1 MRGYGGGRDRSIA
14 VRRIEKL
21 DPALRNGYAVFSM
34 THLLSCRHCATV
46 HTLQPRRA
54 VTFDCHVCGL
64 GLERFT
70 GRSLDSALAMSL
82 SALLFLLPANALPF
96 LTTRLFGAAEH
107 SHLISSAKILW
118 NEGWPGV
125 AVVVTLLVMV
135 LPIMRFVLLTAVL
148 GALRLG
154 LRPHWLGPV
163 FRHSNELQ
171 TWAMADV
178 FLVAFLIAYARLA
191 ATVAVTLGAGAYCLI
206 AAGLFILLSRAT
218 LDKASVWRL
227 IQPQPLLPAQTAVIS
242 CDGCGLLTPMSEL
255 RKPCPRCGK
264 TLEARKKNSVGRA
277 AALTLAAVLVYVPA
291 NVFPIATIPINLRP
305 TAYNILGG
313 VIDLAG
319 AHLYGLAGVVLV
331 ASFVIPILKL
341 TAMAWFI
348 YAVRSHARKAPVLK
362 TRLFQFVDE
371 IGRWSMVDPFTIAA
385 FVPVVRFNTLLT
397 ARAEL
402 AAPFFT
408 AVVIL
413 TILAAKVFDP
423 RLMWDVSEVHA

>member
-1 MRGYGGGRDRSIA
+1 MSD
-14 VRRIEKL
+14 L
-21 DPALRNGYAVFSM
+21 Q
-34 THLLSCRHCATV
+34 SCSHCATV
-46 HTLQPRRA
+46 HILRPRRA
-54 VTFDCHVCGL
+54 PVLDCHVCGS
-64 GLERFT
+64 GLERLT
-70 GRSLDSALAMSL
+70 WRSLDGALAMSL
-82 SALLFLLPANALPF
+82 AALLLLFPANALPF

-107 SHLISSAKILW
+107 SRLISSATVLW
-118 NEGWPGV
+118 GEGWPAV
-125 AVVVTLLVMV
+125 AVVVTLLVII
-135 LPIMRFVLLTAVL
+135 LPIVRFSLLTAAL

-154 LRPHWLGPV
+154 LRPRWLGRS
-163 FRHSNELQ
+163 FRWSNDLQ
-171 TWAMADV
+171 VWAMADV
-178 FLVAFLIAYARLA
+178 FTLAFLIAYARLA
-191 ATVAVTLGAGAYCLI
+191 ATVTVILGAGAYCLI
-206 AAGLFILLSRAT
+206 AAGILILLTRAT
-218 LDKASVWRL
+218 LDKAAIWRM
-227 IQPQPLLPAQTAVIS
+227 IQPQPPLPADAAVIS
-242 CDGCGLLTPMSEL
+242 CDGCGFLAPLDEL
-255 RKPCPRCGK
+255 RKPCPRCEK
-264 TLEARKKNSVGRA
+264 TLEARKKNAIGRA
-277 AALTLAAVLVYVPA
+277 AALTTAAIIVYVPA

-319 AHLYGLAGVVLV
+319 AHLYGLAGVVLI

-385 FVPVVRFNTLLT
+385 FVPVVRFNSLLT
-397 ARAEL
+397 ARAEA

-413 TILAAKVFDP
+413 TIFAAKVFDP

>member
-1 MRGYGGGRDRSIA
+1 
-14 VRRIEKL
+14 
-21 DPALRNGYAVFSM
+21 
-34 THLLSCRHCATV
+34 
-46 HTLQPRRA
+46 
-54 VTFDCHVCGL
+54 L

-148 GALRLG
+148 GALRLD

-227 IQPQPLLPAQTAVIS
+227 IQPQPLLPAKTAVIS

-255 RKPCPRCGK
+255 RKPCPRCAK

>member
-1 MRGYGGGRDRSIA
+1 
-14 VRRIEKL
+14 
-21 DPALRNGYAVFSM
+21 M
-34 THLLSCRHCATV
+34 THLHSCRHCATV
-46 HTLQPRRA
+46 HTLRPRRSA
-54 VTFDCHVCGL
+54 VLDCHVCGL
-64 GLERFT
+64 SLERLT
-70 GRSLDSALAMSL
+70 GRSLDRALAMSL
-82 SALLFLLPANALPF
+82 AALLFLLPANGLPF

-118 NEGWPGV
+118 DEGWPGV
-125 AVVVTLLVMV
+125 AVVVTLFVMV
-135 LPIMRFVLLTAVL
+135 LPIMRFVILTAVL

-154 LRPHWLGPV
+154 LRPTWLGPA
-163 FRHSNELQ
+163 FRWSNELQ

-191 ATVAVTLGAGAYCLI
+191 ATVTVVLGPGAYCLI

-218 LDKASVWRL
+218 LDKAAIWRM
-227 IQPQPLLPAQTAVIS
+227 IQPQPPLPAAMAVIS
-242 CDGCGLLTPMSEL
+242 CDGCGLLTPVSEL
-255 RKPCPRCGK
+255 RKPCPRCDK
-264 TLEARKKNSVGRA
+264 TLEARKKNAVGRA
-277 AALTLAAVLVYVPA
+277 AALTLAAVLVYLPA
-291 NVFPIATIPINLRP
+291 NVFPIATIPINLHP

-313 VIDLAG
+313 VIDLTA
-319 AHLYGLAGVVLV
+319 AHLYGLAGVVFV
-331 ASFVIPILKL
+331 ASFAIPILKL

-348 YAVRSHARKAPVLK
+348 HAVRSHARKAPVLK

-385 FVPVVRFNTLLT
+385 FVPVVRFNALLT
-397 ARAEL
+397 ARAEM

>member
-1 MRGYGGGRDRSIA
+1 
-14 VRRIEKL
+14 
-21 DPALRNGYAVFSM
+21 M

-46 HTLQPRRA
+46 HTLRPRRA
-54 VTFDCHVCGL
+54 AVLDCHVCGL

-70 GRSLDSALAMSL
+70 GRSLDRALAMSAT
-82 SALLFLLPANALPF
+82 ALLLLLPANGLPF

-107 SHLISSAKILW
+107 SHLISSAKVLW
-118 NEGWPGV
+118 NEGWPAV
-125 AVVVTLLVMV
+125 AVVVALLVMV
-135 LPIMRFVLLTAVL
+135 LPIMRFSLLTAVL

-154 LRPHWLGPV
+154 LRPHWLGPA
-163 FRHSNELQ
+163 FRWSNELQ

-191 ATVAVTLGAGAYCLI
+191 ATVTVILGPGAYCLI
-206 AAGLFILLSRAT
+206 AAGVLILLSRAT

-227 IQPQPLLPAQTAVIS
+227 IQPQPPLPAQAGVIS

-255 RKPCPRCGK
+255 RKPCPRCDK

-277 AALTLAAVLVYVPA
+277 AALTTAAVLVYVPA
-291 NVFPIATIPINLRP
+291 NVFAIATIPINLHP

-348 YAVRSHARKAPVLK
+348 HAVRSHARKAPVVK

-385 FVPVVRFNTLLT
+385 FVPVVRFNALLT
-397 ARAEL
+397 ARAEM

>member
-1 MRGYGGGRDRSIA
+1 
-14 VRRIEKL
+14 
-21 DPALRNGYAVFSM
+21 M

-46 HTLQPRRA
+46 HSLQARRVA
-54 VTFDCHVCGL
+54 AFDCHVCGL
-64 GLERFT
+64 GLERLT
-70 GRSLDSALAMSL
+70 GRSLDRALATSIA
-82 SALLFLLPANALPF
+82 ALVLLLPANGLPF

-107 SHLISSAKILW
+107 SHLISSAEVLW

-125 AVVVTLLVMV
+125 AVVVALLVMI
-135 LPIMRFVLLTAVL
+135 LPILRFALLTAVL

-163 FRHSNELQ
+163 FRASNELQ

-191 ATVAVTLGAGAYCLI
+191 ATVSVALGPGAYCLI
-206 AAGLFILLSRAT
+206 GAGLLILLSRAT
-218 LDKASVWRL
+218 LDKAAIWRL
-227 IQPQPLLPAQTAVIS
+227 IQPQPPVSAQAGVIS
-242 CDGCGLLTPMSEL
+242 CDGCGLLAPMSAL
-255 RKPCPRCGK
+255 RTPCPRCDK
-264 TLEARKKNSVGRA
+264 TLEARKKNAVGRA
-277 AALTLAAVLVYVPA
+277 AALTLAAVVVYLPA
-291 NVFPIATIPINLRP
+291 NVYPIATIPINLRP

-348 YAVRSHARKAPVLK
+348 HAVRSHARKAPVLK

-385 FVPVVRFNTLLT
+385 FVPVVRFNALLT
-397 ARAEL
+397 ARAET

>member
-1 MRGYGGGRDRSIA
+1 MSLTD
-14 VRRIEKL
+14 
-21 DPALRNGYAVFSM
+21 
-34 THLLSCRHCATV
+34 LLSCQYCATV
-46 HTLQPRRA
+46 HALRPVRA
-54 VTFDCHVCGL
+54 AVIDCHVCGS
-64 GLERFT
+64 GLERLT
-70 GRSLDSALAMSL
+70 GRSLDRALAMSVT
-82 SALLFLLPANALPF
+82 ALVLLLPANGLPF

-107 SHLISSAKILW
+107 SHLISSAQILW

-125 AVVVTLLVMV
+125 AVVITLLVMV
-135 LPIMRFVLLTAVL
+135 LPIMRFCLLTAVL

-154 LRPHWLGPV
+154 WRPPWLGPT
-163 FRHSNELQ
+163 FRWSNELQ

-191 ATVAVTLGAGAYCLI
+191 ATVSVTLGPGAYCLI
-206 AAGLFILLSRAT
+206 AAGIFILLSRAT
-218 LDKASVWRL
+218 LDKAAIWRM
-227 IQPQPLLPAQTAVIS
+227 IQAQPPLPAAAVIS
-242 CDGCGLLTPMSEL
+242 CDGCGLLTPASEV
-255 RKPCPRCGK
+255 RKPCPRCDK

-277 AALTLAAVLVYVPA
+277 SALTLAAVLVYVPA

-319 AHLYGLAGVVLV
+319 AHLYGLAGVVFI
-331 ASFVIPILKL
+331 ASFAIPILKL

-397 ARAEL
+397 ARAEM

>member
-1 MRGYGGGRDRSIA
+1 
-14 VRRIEKL
+14 
-21 DPALRNGYAVFSM
+21 
-34 THLLSCRHCATV
+34 
-46 HTLQPRRA
+46 
-54 VTFDCHVCGL
+54 
-64 GLERFT
+64 
-70 GRSLDSALAMSL
+70 MSL
-82 SALLFLLPANALPF
+82 AALLFLLPANGLPF

-107 SHLISSAKILW
+107 SHLIFSAKVLW

-135 LPIMRFVLLTAVL
+135 LPIMRFALLTAVL

-163 FRHSNELQ
+163 FRYSNELQ

-191 ATVAVTLGAGAYCLI
+191 ATVTVTLGSGAYCLI

-218 LDKASVWRL
+218 LDKAAIWRM
-227 IQPQPLLPAQTAVIS
+227 IQPQPLLPADAAVIS
-242 CDGCGLLTPMSEL
+242 CEGCGLLTPMSAL
-255 RKPCPRCGK
+255 RKPCPRCDK

-385 FVPVVRFNTLLT
+385 FVPVVRFNSLLT
-397 ARAEL
+397 ARAEA